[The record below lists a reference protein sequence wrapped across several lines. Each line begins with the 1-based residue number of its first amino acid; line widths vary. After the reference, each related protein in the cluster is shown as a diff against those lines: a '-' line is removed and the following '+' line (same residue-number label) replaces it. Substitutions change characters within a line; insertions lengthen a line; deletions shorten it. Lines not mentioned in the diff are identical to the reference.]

1 MYDFGKPYR
10 KIFIESQ
17 KQEEIGE
24 KWAWWL
30 LIIASLYIIAQ
41 VIRSLIV

>member
-10 KIFIESQ
+10 KIFIEAQ

-30 LIIASLYIIAQ
+30 LIVASLYIIAQ